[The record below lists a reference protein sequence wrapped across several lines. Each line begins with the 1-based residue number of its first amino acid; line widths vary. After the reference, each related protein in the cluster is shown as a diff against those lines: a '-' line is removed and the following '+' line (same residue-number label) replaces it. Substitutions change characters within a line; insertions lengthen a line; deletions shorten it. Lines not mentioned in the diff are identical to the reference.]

1 MTTSLDEVIE
11 FLEIASSKGF
21 INDNTASARRT
32 ACVKF
37 FDILEPDQKNVE
49 YVKNN
54 LEIIKTR
61 FTNLYKDVRGN
72 TVEEYGRR
80 VALVINEFI
89 AWKTDRAAWERDV
102 SARQSSRPANDGEK
116 KAKPKAE
123 PRASADSGAQ
133 RQENPSPDARTV
145 TFPIRPD
152 FELQVKLPRD
162 GLTVQELK
170 KLIYFLLPYAPD
182 WEPSEA
188 PRTVFPMLE
197 RDDSRAA

>member
-11 FLEIASSKGF
+11 FLDIASSKGF
-21 INDNTASARRT
+21 INDNTASARKT

-49 YVKNN
+49 YVKDN
-54 LEIIKTR
+54 LDIIKTR

-72 TVEEYGRR
+72 TVEEYRRR

-89 AWKTDRAAWERDV
+89 AWKTDRAAWEREV
-102 SARQSSRPANDGEK
+102 SARQSSHPANDGER

-123 PRASADSGAQ
+123 PKSSTDNATP
-133 RQENPSPDARTV
+133 RQDPPSPDARTV

-152 FELQVKLPRD
+152 FEIQMKIPRD
-162 GLTVQELK
+162 GLKMQELK
-170 KLIYFLLPYAPD
+170 KLCYFLLPYAQD
-182 WEPSEA
+182 WEPSQS
-188 PRTVFPMLE
+188 PRAVFPMLE
-197 RDDSRAA
+197 REDDAA